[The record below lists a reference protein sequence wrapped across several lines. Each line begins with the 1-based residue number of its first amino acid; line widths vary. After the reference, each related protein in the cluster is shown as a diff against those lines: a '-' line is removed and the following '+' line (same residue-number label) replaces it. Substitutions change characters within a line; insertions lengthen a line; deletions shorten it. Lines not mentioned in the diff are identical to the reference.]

1 MGDDMPGKFVVSKAS
16 SGKLSFNLKATNGEV
31 ILASQLYKAMAGV
44 NRGIASVRKNAELDE
59 RYDRKVSTKGDSF
72 FTLRAAN
79 GLIIGKSE
87 MYKTERSRENGI
99 SSVKKN
105 AAKASVDDTT
115 KPAPVKKLKA
125 KK

>member
-16 SGKLSFNLKATNGEV
+16 NGKLSFNLKATNGEV
-31 ILASQLYKAMAGV
+31 ILASQQYKAMAGV
-44 NRGIASVRKNAELDE
+44 NRGIASVRKNGELDE
-59 RYDRKVSTKGDSF
+59 RYDRKVSTKGDPF

-87 MYKTERSRENGI
+87 MYKTERARENGI
-99 SSVKKN
+99 TSVKKN
-105 AAKASVDDTT
+105 AANSNLDDTT
-115 KPAPVKKLKA
+115 KPAAAKKTKA

>member
-1 MGDDMPGKFVVSKAS
+1 MGDDMPGKFVVSKAAN
-16 SGKLSFNLKATNGEV
+16 GKLSFTLKATNGEV

-44 NRGIASVRKNAELDE
+44 NRGIASVRKNGELDE
-59 RYDRKVSTKGDSF
+59 RFDRKASAKGDPF

-87 MYKTERSRENGI
+87 MYKTERAREGGI
-99 SSVKKN
+99 ASVKKN
-105 AAKASVDDTT
+105 AANAGVDDTT
-115 KPAPVKKLKA
+115 KPAPVKKAKA

>member
-16 SGKLSFNLKATNGEV
+16 NGKLSFNLKAMNGEV

-59 RYDRKVSTKGDSF
+59 RYDRKASTKGDPF

-87 MYKTERSRENGI
+87 MYKTERARESGI
-99 SSVKKN
+99 TSVKRN
-105 AAKASVDDTT
+105 ATNANVEDST
-115 KPAPVKKLKA
+115 KPAAAKKVKA
-125 KK
+125 K

>member
-16 SGKLSFNLKATNGEV
+16 NGKLSFNLKATNGEV

-59 RYDRKVSTKGDSF
+59 RYDRKASTKGDPF

-87 MYKTERSRENGI
+87 LYKTERARENGI
-99 SSVKKN
+99 ASVKKN
-105 AAKASVDDTT
+105 AANASLEDST
-115 KPAPVKKLKA
+115 KPAPVKKAKA

>member
-16 SGKLSFNLKATNGEV
+16 NGKLSFHLKATNGEV
-31 ILASQLYKAMAGV
+31 ILASQQYKAMAGV
-44 NRGIASVRKNAELDE
+44 NRGIASVRKNGELDE
-59 RYDRKVSTKGDSF
+59 RYDRKVSTKGDPF

-87 MYKTERSRENGI
+87 MYKTERARENGI
-99 SSVKKN
+99 TSVKKN
-105 AAKASVDDTT
+105 AANANLDDTT
-115 KPAPVKKLKA
+115 KPTAAKKAKA